1 MATFANGVHVDE
13 AVLAYVSHL
22 ATESRRHP
30 HVKLGVS
37 MRGCLS
43 FVRAAKTWAIAQGRE
58 YVIPDDIKALSV
70 PIMSH
75 RLILNA
81 EAQFSGVTTQ
91 KVIDDLLGSVA
102 APVQRVA

>member
-1 MATFANGVHVDE
+1 M
-13 AVLAYVSHL
+13 SHL
-22 ATESRRHP
+22 
-30 HVKLGVS
+30 
-37 MRGCLS
+37 CLS